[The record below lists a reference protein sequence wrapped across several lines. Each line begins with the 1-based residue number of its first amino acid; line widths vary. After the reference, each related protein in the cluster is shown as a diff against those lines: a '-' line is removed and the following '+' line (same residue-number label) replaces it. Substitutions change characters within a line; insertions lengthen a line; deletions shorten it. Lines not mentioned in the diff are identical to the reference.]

1 MCCVGLGVGIS
12 ALLAIFARQFDAHL
26 KDTLVAVMGILS
38 VAAAVHEAY
47 AYKKADKELIKQY
60 RFMQRI
66 FGAAQRRLKRG
77 CTACRKSAGSCARWA
92 RPRSPSTPSGP

>member
-1 MCCVGLGVGIS
+1 MQNIM
-12 ALLAIFARQFDAHL
+12 
-26 KDTLVAVMGILS
+26 VASMGILS

-66 FGAAQRRLKRG
+66 FSAAQRRL
-77 CTACRKSAGSCARWA
+77 GSCNSVDEKRQILRTLGEAALAEHAEWTLMHRE
-92 RPRSPSTPSGP
+92 RPLEHSRI